1 MPNTWWINPTRIFMT
16 SPFGGTTDGHRGE
29 VSEVR
34 IDAAA
39 GADLQV
45 LPDATGRVVV
55 GVLG

>member
-1 MPNTWWINPTRIFMT
+1 MR
-16 SPFGGTTDGHRGE
+16 
-29 VSEVR
+29 V
-34 IDAAA
+34 DAAA